1 MGVPCRDEN
10 NMVKLKVLC
19 WKSIYDALGLC
30 CNFEPPAIENTVT
43 VTAKGAVIIRLSWD
57 KGILWNKHVEGQILS
72 VCSALC
78 ALITEC
84 C

>member
-1 MGVPCRDEN
+1 
-10 NMVKLKVLC
+10 MVKLKVLC

-30 CNFEPPAIENTVT
+30 FNSESYSIENTVT

-57 KGILWNKHVEGQILS
+57 KGILWNKRVEGDILS
-72 VCSALC
+72 FCSALC